1 MLYNTSEF
9 YEAYYIIRTTKESK
23 KSMVQDLTSGK
34 PLKQIMKFTLPI
46 FIGNVFQQL
55 YSMVDT
61 IIVGNTLGEAALAG
75 VGATSA
81 ISFLIIGFVQ
91 GMTAGFSVKTSQY
104 FGSHDEYNVKRSVAT
119 SFMLCAVTTVILT
132 LISIFTTMPLLKLM
146 KTPDEI
152 IQYSYDYIVI
162 IYAGLFATVFYN
174 MVSSILRALGD
185 SKVPL
190 LFLIMASVI
199 NVGVDLLFIV
209 VFKMG
214 VAGAGWA
221 TVLSQLLS
229 AIACLIYMFKKYD
242 ILKIKKE
249 HFKTSWRFCYQHLAI
264 GLPMALQY
272 SIIAIGIMVQ
282 QSAVNILG
290 TRYVSAYT
298 AATKIDT
305 LVTQSLVAMGAAIAT
320 YVGQNYGALRYDR
333 IKKGVDQAMTISIA
347 FAVLC
352 GIAVYFG
359 SDLMTGLFVENADAE
374 MLALSKKF
382 LMWQGIFYIC
392 LAVIYVY
399 RNALQG
405 MGHSALTMFAGL
417 TELSMRIFA
426 SLLLAHIFGYMGIC
440 LSNQCAWIGADIFLL
455 TSYYIVIGKKLQKSK
470 VGNLVTANR
479 KSFAHS

>member
-1 MLYNTSEF
+1 
-9 YEAYYIIRTTKESK
+9 
-23 KSMVQDLTSGK
+23 MVQDLTAGR
-34 PLKQIMKFTLPI
+34 PLKQIFKFALPI

-61 IIVGNTLGEAALAG
+61 IIVGNTLGEQALAG

-81 ISFLIIGFVQ
+81 MFFLVIGFVQ
-91 GMTAGFSVKTSQY
+91 GMTAGFSVKTSQF
-104 FGSHDEYNVKRSVAT
+104 FGSQDEYNVKRSVAT
-119 SFMLCAVTTVILT
+119 SFMLCAVMTVALT
-132 LISIFTTMPLLKLM
+132 LLSVFTTMPLLKVM
-146 KTPDEI
+146 KTPDDI
-152 IQYSYDYIVI
+152 IQYSYDYIIV
-162 IYAGLFATVFYN
+162 IYAGLGATVLYN

-199 NVGVDLLFIV
+199 NVVVDLLFIV

-229 AIACLIYMFKKYD
+229 GLACLIYMFRKYE

-282 QSAVNILG
+282 QSAVNLLG
-290 TRYVSAYT
+290 TKYVSAYT
-298 AATKIDT
+298 AATKIDS
-305 LVTQSLVAMGAAIAT
+305 LITQSLVAMGTAIAT
-320 YVGQNYGALRYDR
+320 YTGQNYGAGKFDR
-333 IKKGVDQAMTISIA
+333 IRKGIDNAMLVSVGLAI
-347 FAVLC
+347 LC
-352 GIAVYFG
+352 GLAVYFG
-359 SDLMTGLFVENADAE
+359 SDLMTSLFVENPDKE

-382 LMWQGIFYIC
+382 LMWQGLFYIC

-417 TELSMRIFA
+417 TELGMRVFA

-455 TSYYIVIGKKLQKSK
+455 TSYYILISRKTQKNKISDK
-470 VGNLVTANR
+470 VTVME
-479 KSFAHS
+479 KSYARS

>member
-1 MLYNTSEF
+1 
-9 YEAYYIIRTTKESK
+9 
-23 KSMVQDLTSGK
+23 MVQDLTAGK
-34 PLKQIMKFTLPI
+34 PLKQIIKFALPI

-61 IIVGNTLGEAALAG
+61 IIVGNTLGEQALAG

-91 GMTAGFSVKTSQY
+91 GMTAGFSVKTSQF
-104 FGSHDEYNVKRSVAT
+104 FGSQDEYNVKRSVAT
-119 SFMLCAVTTVILT
+119 SFMLCVVLTVILT
-132 LISIFTTMPLLKLM
+132 LISVFTTMPLLKLM
-146 KTPDEI
+146 KTPDDI
-152 IQYSYDYIVI
+152 IEYSYDYIIVI
-162 IYAGLFATVFYN
+162 YIGLFATVFYN

-190 LFLIMASVI
+190 LFLIIASVI
-199 NVGVDLLFIV
+199 NVGADLLFII

-229 AIACLIYMFKKYD
+229 ALACLVYMFKKYE

-249 HFKTSWRFCYQHLAI
+249 HFKTSWIFCYQHLAI

-282 QSAVNILG
+282 QSAVNVLG

-305 LVTQSLVAMGAAIAT
+305 LVTQSLVAMGTAIAT
-320 YVGQNYGALRYDR
+320 YVGQNYGAGRYDR
-333 IKKGVDQAMTISIA
+333 IKKGVDQSMLISIA
-347 FAVLC
+347 LAVFC
-352 GIAVYFG
+352 GLAVYFG
-359 SDLMTGLFVENADAE
+359 SDFMTSLFVENPDQE

-392 LAVIYVY
+392 LAIIYVY

-417 TELSMRIFA
+417 TELAMRIFA

-455 TSYYIVIGKKLQKSK
+455 TSYYVLIGRKTTKKSLSDQVTIRQKSF
-470 VGNLVTANR
+470 V
-479 KSFAHS
+479 HP

>member
-1 MLYNTSEF
+1 
-9 YEAYYIIRTTKESK
+9 
-23 KSMVQDLTSGK
+23 MVQDLTSGK
-34 PLKQIMKFTLPI
+34 PLKQIMKFALPI

-81 ISFLIIGFVQ
+81 ISFLVIGFVQ

-104 FGSHDEYNVKRSVAT
+104 FGSRDEYNVKRSVAT
-119 SFMLCAVTTVILT
+119 SFMLCAVLTVILT
-132 LISIFTTMPLLKLM
+132 LISVFTTMPLLKLM
-146 KTPDEI
+146 KTPDEV

-282 QSAVNILG
+282 QSAVNVLG

-305 LVTQSLVAMGAAIAT
+305 LVTQ
-320 YVGQNYGALRYDR
+320 
-333 IKKGVDQAMTISIA
+333 
-347 FAVLC
+347 
-352 GIAVYFG
+352 
-359 SDLMTGLFVENADAE
+359 
-374 MLALSKKF
+374 
-382 LMWQGIFYIC
+382 
-392 LAVIYVY
+392 
-399 RNALQG
+399 
-405 MGHSALTMFAGL
+405 
-417 TELSMRIFA
+417 
-426 SLLLAHIFGYMGIC
+426 
-440 LSNQCAWIGADIFLL
+440 
-455 TSYYIVIGKKLQKSK
+455 
-470 VGNLVTANR
+470 
-479 KSFAHS
+479 